1 MSEILKSLPHNG
13 SWHYAQDQRYE
24 ETIVFVHYFGGSP
37 KSMRRHVE
45 MVNNM
50 GFNAVTFQLVFNEL
64 KLPAP
69 LPISPKMD
77 FGIFAIWRDQIESV
91 LNSITGK
98 KIIYSFS
105 NPCFS
110 AIAATGERHA
120 SDIIGIVC
128 DSGPARDII
137 RSWWNLVEDKYKVKN
152 IFLKTAM
159 LPVGYLFIGLSFKE
173 NIPKVLKA
181 VPEDFPILSIR
192 GWQDHLVPY
201 EEIEAFFD
209 QQDHLDLRVISL
221 PKGGHLDGLKQFPG
235 EYVPAVKD
243 FLEKI
248 SKKVPG

>member
-24 ETIVFVHYFGGSP
+24 ETIVFVHHFGGSP
-37 KSMRRHVE
+37 KALRRHVE
-45 MVNNM
+45 MVNSL
-50 GFNAVTFQLVFNEL
+50 GFNAVTFQNIFNEL

-77 FGIFAIWRDQIESV
+77 FGIFAVWRDQIESV
-91 LNSITGK
+91 LNTISGK
-98 KIIYSFS
+98 KIVYSFS
-105 NPCFS
+105 NLCFS
-110 AIAATGERHA
+110 AIAAVGERHA
-120 SDIIGIVC
+120 SDISGIVC

-137 RSWWNLVEDKYKVKN
+137 RSWWNLVGEKYKIKN
-152 IFLKTAM
+152 FFLKTAM
-159 LPVGYLFIGLSFKE
+159 LPIGYLFIGLSFKE
-173 NIPKVLKA
+173 NIPKVLRA
-181 VPEDFPILSIR
+181 LPDNLPVLSIR

-209 QQDHLDLRVISL
+209 QQDHLDLRVLSL
-221 PKGGHLDGLKQFPG
+221 PKGGHLDGLKQFPD
-235 EYVPAVKD
+235 EYLPAVKE